1 MEISE
6 ELKNFIEEN
15 ADLINNNEFDT
26 VFKKLNRDFSISF
39 QESNTFLN
47 VLYSAGID
55 PLLYMKKMPMG
66 FMMDNPD
73 VESIKIPSNIV
84 KISNSAFS
92 DCKNLKS
99 VDMKGLVIEIGRF
112 AFYKCTS
119 LKDIY
124 YAGTIKQWNNVHIDN
139 TGNTLLFKPGNC
151 IIHCKDADALYSTF
165 EEKWTEI

>member
-6 ELKNFIEEN
+6 ELKNFIREN
-15 ADLINNNEFDT
+15 AQLINDNEFDT
-26 VFKKLNRDFSISF
+26 VFKKLDRDFSISL

-55 PLLYMKKMPMG
+55 PLLYMKKMPVG
-66 FMMDNPD
+66 FMMENLD
-73 VESIKIPSNIV
+73 VESIKIPSNIT

-92 DCKNLKS
+92 GCKNLKS
-99 VDMKGLVIEIGRF
+99 IDIKGLVTEIGRF
-112 AFYKCTS
+112 AFAKCTS
-119 LKDIY
+119 LKDIF
-124 YAGTIKQWNNVHIDN
+124 YAGTIKQWNNINIDDV
-139 TGNTLLFKPGNC
+139 GNAVLFEPGHC